1 MNSLTING
9 NGQLLEVEVL
19 FDVVGGY
26 SASVQWRLNVDYDI
40 PLPGMPRAMCV
51 NHLLANKLK
60 LNDRWLTVITYK
72 ARQRMDDDISSPA
85 FQSIF
90 LNYNADVAVA
100 DTDKWVLT
108 LPVGQD
114 LHNATKQV
122 VTDLVAN
129 EKFLAEYRQLWAYIE
144 LIGE

>member
-51 NHLLANKLK
+51 NHLLTNKLK

-85 FQSIF
+85 FQSIL

-108 LPVGQD
+108 SPVGQD
-114 LHNATKQV
+114 LHDATRQV
-122 VTDLVAN
+122 VADLVAN